1 MLMVDLS
8 DLFDWKMALVSGF
21 CYCCSLPLMYQAGP
35 EADRLV
41 VEPVDLAI
49 QLGYLYQV

>member
-1 MLMVDLS
+1 MVDLS

-21 CYCCSLPLMYQAGP
+21 LPLMYQAGP

-49 QLGYLYQV
+49 LLYYTYQV